1 MRFIMEK
8 TSIFFVS
15 IALAFLIILPGCS
28 PEPEETAAEDTV
40 RQDDPVPEETP
51 DPELDSQSP
60 GNEEVQDGGAKEDS
74 SPETDL
80 EKLAG
85 MEGDFQAVN
94 AFPGL
99 SFQRP
104 LGFHVPGDSSGRIF
118 IVEQAGKILTIY
130 PDGGSSLFLDIRDR
144 VDDGGNEMGL
154 LGLAF
159 HPGFSENGL
168 FYLNYTGPEGT
179 VISEYNISS
188 KDPEKADPESEEI
201 LLTFS
206 QPYSNHNGGQLAFG
220 PDGYLYIGTGD
231 GGSAGDPGGNG
242 QNRTTL
248 LGNILRIDI
257 DGNQDGLAY
266 SIPGDNPF
274 IGNDQGFRQEIFAY
288 GLRNPWRFSFD
299 TANGRLW
306 AADVGQDQIEEIDII
321 EKGKNYGWNIMEGSQ
336 CYEPPSDCDTRGLVL
351 PVYEYDHSRGSSVTG
366 GYVYHGESL
375 PMLEG
380 IYVYADFVSGNIWG
394 LAYTP
399 QETARNFIL
408 AETGLNISS
417 FGLDADGELY
427 FTAFDGNIYQL
438 SVE

>member
-1 MRFIMEK
+1 MKK
-8 TSIFFVS
+8 TFIFFIS
-15 IALAFLIILPGCS
+15 MALAFFIILPGCS
-28 PEPEETAAEDTV
+28 REPERSAAGNTG
-40 RQDDPVPEETP
+40 RQDNSAPEERS
-51 DPELDSQSP
+51 DPGLDGESS
-60 GNEEVQDGGAKEDS
+60 GNEEVRDEESEEDS
-74 SPETDL
+74 SSETDL

-85 MEGDFQAVN
+85 MERSFQAAN

-104 LGFHVPGDSSGRIF
+104 LGFYVPDDGSKRIF

-130 PDGGSSLFLDIRDR
+130 PDSGSGLFLDIQDR
-144 VDDGGNEMGL
+144 VDDSGNEMGL

-159 HPGFSENGL
+159 HPDFSGNGL

-179 VISEYNISS
+179 VISEYKISS
-188 KDPEKADPESEEI
+188 EDTEKADPESEKII
-201 LLTFS
+201 LAFS

-231 GGSAGDPGGNG
+231 GGSAGDPGDNG
-242 QNRTTL
+242 QNRETF
-248 LGNILRIDI
+248 LGNILRIDV
-257 DGNQDGLAY
+257 DGSQDGLAY

-274 IGNDQGFRQEIFAY
+274 FNNDQGFLQEIFAY

-299 TANGRLW
+299 PASGRLW

-321 EKGKNYGWNIMEGSQ
+321 EKGKNYGWNIMEGSR
-336 CYEPPSDCDTRGLVL
+336 CFEPPSDCDARGLVL
-351 PVYEYDHSRGSSVTG
+351 PVYEYDHSQGSSITG

-375 PMLEG
+375 PVLKG

-394 LAYTP
+394 LSYTP
-399 QETARNFIL
+399 EETVRNFIL
-408 AETGLNISS
+408 AETDLNISS
-417 FGLDADGELY
+417 FGLDENNELY

-438 SVE
+438 AVD

>member
-1 MRFIMEK
+1 MKK
-8 TSIFFVS
+8 TFIFFVS
-15 IALAFLIILPGCS
+15 TVLAFFIILPGCS
-28 PEPEETAAEDTV
+28 PEPEGTSAEDTV
-40 RQDDPVPEETP
+40 RQDDTAPEETS
-51 DPELDSQSP
+51 DPEPDSESP
-60 GNEEVQDGGAKEDS
+60 ENEEVQDGGAEEDS
-74 SPETDL
+74 STETDL
-80 EKLAG
+80 EKLAS
-85 MEGDFQAVN
+85 MEGNFQAVN

-104 LGFHVPGDSSGRIF
+104 LGFYVPDDGSGRVF
-118 IVEQAGKILTIY
+118 IVEQAGKILTIF
-130 PDGGSSLFLDIRDR
+130 PDGGSSVFLDIRDR

-179 VISEYNISS
+179 VISEYNISTR
-188 KDPEKADPESEEI
+188 DPEKADPGSEEI

-231 GGSAGDPGGNG
+231 GGSAGDPGNNG
-242 QNRTTL
+242 QDRTTL

-257 DGNQDGLAY
+257 NRDQNGFSY

-274 IGNDQGFRQEIFAY
+274 IGNDRGFRQEIFAY

-299 TANGRLW
+299 PASGRLW

-321 EKGKNYGWNIMEGSQ
+321 EKGQNYGWNIMEGSQ

-351 PVYEYDHSRGSSVTG
+351 PVYEYDHSRGSSITG
-366 GYVYHGESL
+366 GYVYHGERL
-375 PMLEG
+375 PLLEG

-399 QETARNFIL
+399 QGTTRNFIL
-408 AETGLNISS
+408 AETNLNISS
-417 FGLDADGELY
+417 FGVDADGELY
-427 FTAFDGNIYQL
+427 FTAFDGNIYL
-438 SVE
+438 LNVE